1 MKLWGGRFS
10 KDTNE
15 LMKKFN
21 SSFYIDKR
29 LYKQDIKGSIA
40 HVRMLGKVNILST
53 EEVDKIINGL
63 EGILKDIE
71 EGSLKLEGD
80 YEDIHSFVEANLLER
95 IGETAKKLH
104 TSRSRNDQVAVD
116 MKMFVKDE
124 VFNTVFKI
132 DNLIECLIKKG
143 RENEYLMPGFTHLQP
158 AQVITFRYHLMAYV
172 EMLKRD
178 KKRLLNAL
186 YILDESPLGSCALAG
201 TTNEID
207 REFTASEL
215 GFRCITKN
223 YLDSVSDRDY
233 LIEILSAF
241 SILMMHLSRLSEEI
255 IIWTTPQFKFVTLS
269 DEYSTG
275 SSLMPQK
282 KNPDSL
288 ELIRGKT
295 GRVYGGLINILTT
308 LKALP
313 LAYNKDMQEDKE
325 CFFDAIDTVNICIDV
340 MTGVIDTM
348 KVNKEEMLKSLKKG
362 YINATEVADYL
373 VKKGVPFR
381 DAHEIVG
388 RIVLYCEKTNRAI
401 EDLKLEELKSF
412 SEEIEED
419 IYEYI
424 EYSNILKKGN
434 KKYILM
440 EVE

>member
-1 MKLWGGRFS
+1 MKLWGGRFN

-21 SSFYIDKR
+21 NSFNIDKR
-29 LYKQDIKGSIA
+29 LYRQDIKGSIA
-40 HVRMLGKVNILST
+40 HVKMLGKVNILSR
-53 EEVDKIINGL
+53 EEVDKIVGGL

-71 EGSLKLEGD
+71 DGILKLEGD
-80 YEDIHSFVEANLLER
+80 YEDIHSFVEAKLLER
-95 IGETAKKLH
+95 IGDVAKKLH

-124 VFNTVFKI
+124 VLNIVLKI
-132 DNLIECLIKKG
+132 AKLIDCLIKKG
-143 RENEYLMPGFTHLQP
+143 KENEYLMPGFTHLQP

-172 EMLKRD
+172 EMIKRD

-186 YILDESPLGSCALAG
+186 YLLDESPLGSCALAG

-207 REFTASEL
+207 REFTAGEL
-215 GFRCITKN
+215 GFRCITQN

-233 LIEILSAF
+233 IIEILSAF

-255 IIWTTPQFKFVTLS
+255 IIWSTPQFRFITLS

-295 GRVYGGLINILTT
+295 GRVYGGLINILTV

-325 CFFDAIDTVNICIDV
+325 CFFDALDTVNICIDV
-340 MTGVIDTM
+340 ITGVIDTM

-388 RIVLYCEKTNRAI
+388 RIVLYCEEKNRSI
-401 EDLKLEELKSF
+401 EDLNLVELKSF
-412 SEEIEED
+412 SKDIYED

-424 EYSNILKKGN
+424 DYLNILKKGN

>member
-1 MKLWGGRFS
+1 MKLWGGRFN

-15 LMKKFN
+15 LMKRFN
-21 SSFYIDKR
+21 NSFYVDKR
-29 LYKQDIKGSIA
+29 LYKQDIRGSIA
-40 HVRMLGKVNILST
+40 HVKMLGRVNILRKD
-53 EEVDKIINGL
+53 EVDKIINGL
-63 EGILKDIE
+63 EEIMMEIE
-71 EGSLKLEGD
+71 DGRLKLEGD
-80 YEDIHSFVEANLLER
+80 FEDIHSFVESKLLER
-95 IGETAKKLH
+95 IGDVAKKLH

-124 VFNTVFKI
+124 ISAVISKI
-132 DNLIECLIKKG
+132 DVLIECLKKKG
-143 RENEYLMPGFTHLQP
+143 KENEYLMPGFTHLQP

-186 YILDESPLGSCALAG
+186 SLLDESPLGSCALAG
-201 TTNEID
+201 TTNDID
-207 REFTASEL
+207 RDFTSNEL
-215 GFRCITKN
+215 GFRCPTKN

-241 SILMMHLSRLSEEI
+241 SIIMMHLSRLSEEI
-255 IIWTTPQFKFVTLS
+255 IIWCTPQFRFVTLS

-295 GRVYGGLINILTT
+295 GRVYGSLINILTI

-325 CFFDAIDTVNICIDV
+325 CFFDSLDTVNICIEV
-340 MTGVIDTM
+340 MIGVVETM
-348 KVNKEEMLKSLKKG
+348 KVNKEEMLKSIDKG
-362 YINATEVADYL
+362 YINATEVTDYL

-388 RIVLYCEKTNRAI
+388 RIVLYCEEKGRAI
-401 EDLKLEELKSF
+401 EKLDLDELKSF
-412 SEEIEED
+412 SEKIEED
-419 IYEYI
+419 LYEYI
-424 EYSNILKKGN
+424 DYSNILKKGN